1 MAYTTSVST
10 HQGERDWE
18 QREIV
23 TQEVQ
28 RAQNE
33 PGGESAIIRQAIGE
47 IVDELR
53 ERVYAYMPPSTFRD
67 YYLWGLDPNNVYHDA
82 WLQLTG
88 VKQTVQFASRV
99 MGTQFDERLFIQLAR
114 FVAPMN
120 LYLTFEVISDNLAL
134 GLAEHLPHDSTFFL
148 RAHLMH
154 DFNVATS
161 KSLKGDYRDAY
172 QILSANETIAG
183 RISTFHQSLSPLKHA
198 ALAEAYINH
207 SRYVP
212 MGDLEYSLY
221 PLLVAN
227 YQAALDLSHHS
238 EALLTGEIV
247 RRGLYRRYQAADRVL
262 IDSSLSMGQV
272 VNVSTYAIL
281 IMPVVAYYL
290 EGVASAIGLRD
301 DLPRIVQDGSLLKAL
316 YHAALLIRL
325 LNDLGTG
332 LIKQDPRE
340 RKFMLRKLYAHSRDL
355 GSVSLTDFLR
365 DVSDEYGARLTRIA
379 KDVKHGEFNVA
390 LYNLRNG
397 SPFDYSFG
405 VFGERLDYFS
415 LLYRAKYARMQQHLD
430 TVSQRLGDDT
440 LSDLIERAVVF
451 HEHLYDNVYTHER
464 GEYAV

>member
-1 MAYTTSVST
+1 MYTSSVTT
-10 HQGERDWE
+10 HHREQSQE

-23 TQEVQ
+23 TQEAQ
-28 RAQNE
+28 RAQPQLSGN
-33 PGGESAIIRQAIGE
+33 SMIIRQAVSE

-53 ERVYAYMPPSTFRD
+53 VRVCAYMPPSAFRD
-67 YYLWGLDPNNVYHDA
+67 YYLWGLDPNNIYHEA

-88 VKQTVQFASRV
+88 VKQTVQFAARV
-99 MGTQFDERLFIQLAR
+99 MGTKFDERLFIQLAR

-154 DFNVATS
+154 DFNVATCR
-161 KSLKGDYRDAY
+161 SLKGNHGDAY
-172 QILSANETIAG
+172 EILSANETIAG

-198 ALAEAYINH
+198 ALAQAYINH

-212 MGDLEYSLY
+212 MNDLEYSLY

-227 YQAALDLSHHS
+227 YQAALDLSQHS

-262 IDSSLSMGQV
+262 IDSSLSMGQL
-272 VNVSTYAIL
+272 VNVSAYAIL

-290 EGVASAIGLRD
+290 EGVASANGLRD

-332 LIKQDPRE
+332 LIKQEANE
-340 RKFMLRKLYAHSRDL
+340 RAYMLRKLYTHSREL
-355 GSVSLTDFLR
+355 GSNSLTDFLR

-379 KDVKHGEFNVA
+379 KDVKHGEFNLA

-397 SPFDYSFG
+397 NPFDYSFG
-405 VFGERLDYFS
+405 VFGERLEYFS
-415 LLYRAKYARMQQHLD
+415 LLYRAKYARMQQHLE
-430 TVSQRLGDDT
+430 TVSQRLGDST
-440 LSDLIERAVVF
+440 LSDLIERAVIF
-451 HEHLYDNVYTHER
+451 HEHLYDHVYTQQQ